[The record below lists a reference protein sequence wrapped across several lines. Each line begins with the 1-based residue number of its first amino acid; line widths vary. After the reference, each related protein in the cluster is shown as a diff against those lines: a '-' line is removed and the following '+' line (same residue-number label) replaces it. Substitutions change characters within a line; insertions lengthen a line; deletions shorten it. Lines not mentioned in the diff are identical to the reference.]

1 MARKVEESFCLGI
14 MISKTHIVQKALWGM
29 NPAIAELPLTLFQ
42 EGADLLNPPP
52 NIHSIYKAQI
62 KHFPLGNSRHL
73 YQISSSLKEK
83 HLYQIYAT

>member
-1 MARKVEESFCLGI
+1 
-14 MISKTHIVQKALWGM
+14 M
-29 NPAIAELPLTLFQ
+29 NPAVAELPLTLFQ

-73 YQISSSLKEK
+73 YEISSSLKEI